1 MNSVPLHSLS
11 KRKLIH
17 TTIGEMVEWSITTV
31 LKTVVPRGTGGSN
44 PSLSAET
51 PCSSAFP
58 KDGHENGH
66 ENAGFRCEIRRSLF
80 YNNTQRVSEIKTRR
94 ITSNVNAGNN
104 IVPHVWHFA
113 TMSFHLQRYTF
124 LIVPAQFLQE
134 IVQPSAQKRPFPPCR
149 RQKNG
154 NQDGHHDD
162 GDVTPSFRVL
172 RRFVVCDGHRMPV
185 GFGGRTHGGRIFPFG
200 DAVAFDLV
208 TGCRFPYMPDVAG
221 CVNRAILADG
231 DIVSDAAGRVKDD
244 FGDDGVA
251 GFRHCRVG
259 VHLG

>member
-1 MNSVPLHSLS
+1 MQRIWLFQNKPLPLHRFSTKASVQTVLQH
-11 KRKLIH
+11 LN
-17 TTIGEMVEWSITTV
+17 TDGEMVEWSITTV
-31 LKTVVPRGTGGSN
+31 LKSVVPGGTGGSN

-149 RQKNG
+149 RQK
-154 NQDGHHDD
+154 
-162 GDVTPSFRVL
+162 TAT
-172 RRFVVCDGHRMPV
+172 RMD
-185 GFGGRTHGGRIFPFG
+185 TTMM
-200 DAVAFDLV
+200 A
-208 TGCRFPYMPDVAG
+208 M
-221 CVNRAILADG
+221 
-231 DIVSDAAGRVKDD
+231 
-244 FGDDGVA
+244 
-251 GFRHCRVG
+251 
-259 VHLG
+259 

>member
-1 MNSVPLHSLS
+1 M
-11 KRKLIH
+11 
-17 TTIGEMVEWSITTV
+17 
-31 LKTVVPRGTGGSN
+31 
-44 PSLSAET
+44 
-51 PCSSAFP
+51 
-58 KDGHENGH
+58 
-66 ENAGFRCEIRRSLF
+66 
-80 YNNTQRVSEIKTRR
+80 
-94 ITSNVNAGNN
+94 
-104 IVPHVWHFA
+104 
-113 TMSFHLQRYTF
+113 
-124 LIVPAQFLQE
+124 
-134 IVQPSAQKRPFPPCR
+134 PPP
-149 RQKNG
+149 KNG